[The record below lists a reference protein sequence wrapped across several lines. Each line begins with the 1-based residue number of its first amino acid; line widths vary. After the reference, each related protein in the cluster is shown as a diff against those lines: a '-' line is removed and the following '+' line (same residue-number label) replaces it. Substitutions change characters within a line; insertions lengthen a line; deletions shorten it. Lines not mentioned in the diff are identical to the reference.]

1 MGSMHAVV
9 FRGRG
14 LMEIEDVPRPEPR
27 AGGALLRVRAASIC
41 ATDLRIVAS
50 GHPRVP
56 DGTPRIL
63 GHELAGEIAVL
74 GEGVKDLQVGD
85 HVGVAPNI
93 GCGSCR
99 ECLAGWTNL
108 CPDYRALGISLD
120 GAFAEYML
128 IPAEAIR
135 QGNVVRISDQTPP
148 HLAALAEPLSCCLN
162 GQEAVAVGTGD
173 IVLIIGAGPIGV
185 MHILLAKLRGAE
197 QVIVSEISPTRLQQA
212 RVFGAG
218 AVVNPKERS
227 LAQAVLEITG
237 GRGPDVVIVAAPSPE
252 AQAEALELSAR
263 RGRIVFFG
271 GLPPD
276 TPSARLNT
284 NLIHY
289 RQLVVT
295 GTTGS
300 TTRQYRAALEM
311 IVEGRIPAASLA
323 GARLPLEQFR
333 EGFDR
338 SRSASEMRIVLEP
351 GSS

>member
-1 MGSMHAVV
+1 MHAVV

-27 AGGALLRVRAASIC
+27 AGEALLRVRAASIC

-148 HLAALAEPLSCCLN
+148 HLAAFAEPLSCCLN

-185 MHILLAKLRGAE
+185 MHILLARLRGAE

-263 RGRIVFFG
+263 RGRVVFFG